1 MSLNGPAAVR
11 AAGQVLGRFR
21 LLAELG
27 RGAQATVWRA
37 HDERLDRDVALKL
50 LHPDAETGPTQQW
63 LHEAR
68 AVGRLAHAHI
78 VPVFEADEID
88 GQPCLVFEL
97 VHGNTLSQ
105 RLRQARS
112 FSAREAVAL
121 MVGVVDALRAAHA
134 QGIVHRD
141 LKPSNILIDA
151 DGRAR
156 VMDFGIAARL
166 ASTDA
171 LASDGLAGYI
181 VGTPGY
187 LSPEAA
193 AGAAPSPQMD
203 VFAAGVVLG
212 EMLAGRPMVA
222 DREPRAALRFVRR
235 EDLRLPDDADADDRL
250 RAIVQRAMAR
260 DPGERYDSA
269 ASLRDA
275 LMQWLEP
282 ADAGVPASPS
292 GHGTLDFLLRRMRH
306 KSDFPALSAHVLRI
320 QRMAN
325 SDNDSLHALADEILK
340 DVALTQKLLRLVNT
354 AQYKRNGQSVATVSR
369 AVALVGMAG
378 IRNLALSLV
387 LVEHMKDK
395 AHAQRLKEEFLRSLL
410 AGQLA
415 QALSPGARDAE
426 ESFLG
431 ALFYNL
437 GKLLTE
443 YYFPDE
449 AEAVRAQLRLTP
461 PDVRVHPDLQ
471 ADRAA
476 TMVLGLGFE
485 GLGAGVARHWGLPD
499 SLQRCMR
506 RPDTPSPAQAVPYGP
521 ERMRWMSVAANELA
535 DAVWQA
541 DEGPL
546 GARLD
551 AVVARHGR
559 ALGLGQIDVRRAV
572 EAARQSLAEMA
583 PAMGLLLPEGSR
595 GQRVLDQA
603 VAAPADMA
611 DTLTPHQ
618 LTATV
623 RTILTDDQATLQLLS
638 GARGAPPGGDVVMLD
653 AGLGSANAVGVA
665 DALAAGIQDIT
676 DTLAGDSFKLNEVLH
691 MVLET
696 MYRALHFQRMVFCLR
711 DPATGRLNGRFGLGD
726 RADQLSPLFQV
737 VLRWPAGE
745 PPDLFGAV
753 CLKGSDTLI
762 ADSRA
767 PGIEQRLP
775 NWYRQ
780 HVNAP
785 SFLLLP
791 LVMKGAPFGLIYA
804 DQAKP
809 GALVLG
815 DRELALL
822 RTLRNQAVMAFRQIS
837 QN

>member
-1 MSLNGPAAVR
+1 
-11 AAGQVLGRFR
+11 
-21 LLAELG
+21 
-27 RGAQATVWRA
+27 
-37 HDERLDRDVALKL
+37 
-50 LHPDAETGPTQQW
+50 
-63 LHEAR
+63 
-68 AVGRLAHAHI
+68 
-78 VPVFEADEID
+78 
-88 GQPCLVFEL
+88 
-97 VHGNTLSQ
+97 
-105 RLRQARS
+105 
-112 FSAREAVAL
+112 
-121 MVGVVDALRAAHA
+121 
-134 QGIVHRD
+134 
-141 LKPSNILIDA
+141 
-151 DGRAR
+151 
-156 VMDFGIAARL
+156 
-166 ASTDA
+166 
-171 LASDGLAGYI
+171 
-181 VGTPGY
+181 
-187 LSPEAA
+187 
-193 AGAAPSPQMD
+193 
-203 VFAAGVVLG
+203 
-212 EMLAGRPMVA
+212 
-222 DREPRAALRFVRR
+222 
-235 EDLRLPDDADADDRL
+235 
-250 RAIVQRAMAR
+250 
-260 DPGERYDSA
+260 
-269 ASLRDA
+269 
-275 LMQWLEP
+275 
-282 ADAGVPASPS
+282 
-292 GHGTLDFLLRRMRH
+292 MRH
-306 KSDFPALSAHVLRI
+306 KSDFPALSAHVVRI
-320 QRMAN
+320 QRMAT
-325 SDNDSLHALADEILK
+325 SDNDSLHTLADEILK

-426 ESFLG
+426 ENFLG

-461 PDVRVHPDLQ
+461 PDARVHPDLQ

-476 TMVLGLGFE
+476 AMVLGLGFE
-485 GLGAGVARHWGLPD
+485 GLGAGVARHWGLPE

-506 RPDTPSPAQAVPYGP
+506 RPDVPSPAQVVPYGP
-521 ERMRWMSVAANELA
+521 ERMRWLAVAANELA
-535 DAVWQA
+535 EAVWQA
-541 DEGPL
+541 DEVHL
-546 GARLD
+546 GARLE
-551 AVVARHGR
+551 AVMARHGR

-572 EAARQSLAEMA
+572 ETARQSLAEMA

-595 GQRVLDQA
+595 GKRVLDQA
-603 VAAPADMA
+603 APAPADMA

-623 RTILTDDQATLQLLS
+623 QTVRTDDQATLQLPS
-638 GARGAPPGGDVVMLD
+638 GARCATQGGEVVMLD
-653 AGLGSANAVGVA
+653 AAAGATSIRVA
-665 DALAAGIQDIT
+665 DTLAAGIQDIT
-676 DTLAGDSFKLNEVLH
+676 DTLAGDSFKLNEVLR

-696 MYRALHFQRMVFCLR
+696 MYRALRFQRMVFCLR
-711 DPATGRLNGRFGLGD
+711 DPASGRLNGRFGLGD
-726 RADQLSPLFQV
+726 RADVLSPLFQV

-762 ADSRA
+762 ADSHVPA
-767 PGIEQRLP
+767 IGQRLP
-775 NWYRQ
+775 AWYRQ

-804 DQAKP
+804 DQSKP
-809 GALVLG
+809 GGLLLA

>member
-1 MSLNGPAAVR
+1 M
-11 AAGQVLGRFR
+11 
-21 LLAELG
+21 
-27 RGAQATVWRA
+27 
-37 HDERLDRDVALKL
+37 
-50 LHPDAETGPTQQW
+50 
-63 LHEAR
+63 
-68 AVGRLAHAHI
+68 
-78 VPVFEADEID
+78 
-88 GQPCLVFEL
+88 
-97 VHGNTLSQ
+97 
-105 RLRQARS
+105 
-112 FSAREAVAL
+112 
-121 MVGVVDALRAAHA
+121 
-134 QGIVHRD
+134 
-141 LKPSNILIDA
+141 
-151 DGRAR
+151 
-156 VMDFGIAARL
+156 
-166 ASTDA
+166 
-171 LASDGLAGYI
+171 
-181 VGTPGY
+181 
-187 LSPEAA
+187 
-193 AGAAPSPQMD
+193 
-203 VFAAGVVLG
+203 
-212 EMLAGRPMVA
+212 
-222 DREPRAALRFVRR
+222 
-235 EDLRLPDDADADDRL
+235 
-250 RAIVQRAMAR
+250 
-260 DPGERYDSA
+260 
-269 ASLRDA
+269 
-275 LMQWLEP
+275 
-282 ADAGVPASPS
+282 
-292 GHGTLDFLLRRMRH
+292 
-306 KSDFPALSAHVLRI
+306 
-320 QRMAN
+320 
-325 SDNDSLHALADEILK
+325 
-340 DVALTQKLLRLVNT
+340 
-354 AQYKRNGQSVATVSR
+354 
-369 AVALVGMAG
+369 
-378 IRNLALSLV
+378 
-387 LVEHMKDK
+387 
-395 AHAQRLKEEFLRSLL
+395 
-410 AGQLA
+410 
-415 QALSPGARDAE
+415 
-426 ESFLG
+426 
-431 ALFYNL
+431 
-437 GKLLTE
+437 
-443 YYFPDE
+443 
-449 AEAVRAQLRLTP
+449 
-461 PDVRVHPDLQ
+461 
-471 ADRAA
+471 
-476 TMVLGLGFE
+476 
-485 GLGAGVARHWGLPD
+485 
-499 SLQRCMR
+499 
-506 RPDTPSPAQAVPYGP
+506 
-521 ERMRWMSVAANELA
+521 
-535 DAVWQA
+535 
-541 DEGPL
+541 
-546 GARLD
+546 
-551 AVVARHGR
+551 
-559 ALGLGQIDVRRAV
+559 

-711 DPATGRLNGRFGLGD
+711 DPATGRLNGRFGLGE